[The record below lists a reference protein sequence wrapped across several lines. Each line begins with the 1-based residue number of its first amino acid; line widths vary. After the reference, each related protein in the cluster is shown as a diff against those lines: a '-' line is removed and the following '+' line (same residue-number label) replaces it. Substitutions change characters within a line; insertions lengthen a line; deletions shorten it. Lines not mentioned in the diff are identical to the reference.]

1 MGNFIVGFICGA
13 VAGYIAGLV
22 FAYRESRH
30 LIAELMP

>member
-22 FAYRESRH
+22 FAYRESRR